1 MRVMVHGWR
10 VWVAAAVVMLGAAPA
25 GAQRAGESG
34 GAIDSKSGRFLN
46 EFSRVPAR
54 APDTL
59 AVSAERVFAAL
70 PAVFTTLAVPL
81 TVVDTAAR
89 AMGAVRVLVRRPIS
103 GQRLSLLLE
112 CGTGN
117 YGPNAERYSVQLT
130 LVARAKAVDST
141 HSEVLTMVSGDAAPN
156 GLNTSVGC
164 ASTGRLEERFAELLR
179 KELGQ

>member
-1 MRVMVHGWR
+1 MRFMVSGWQA
-10 VWVAAAVVMLGAAPA
+10 WVAAAVVAVGAARA
-25 GAQRAGESG
+25 EAQRAGESG
-34 GAIDSKSGRFLN
+34 GAIDSKSGRFLT
-46 EFSRVPAR
+46 EFSGVPAR

-59 AVSAERVFAAL
+59 RVTEDRAFAAL
-70 PAVFTTLAVPL
+70 PAVFTALAVPL
-81 TVVDTAAR
+81 TVIDSSAK

-130 LVARAKAVDST
+130 LVARVKAVDAT
-141 HSEVLTMVSGDAAPN
+141 HTEVLTMVRGDAAPN
-156 GLNTSVGC
+156 GLNTTVGC
-164 ASTGRLEERFAELLR
+164 ASTGRLEDRFAELLR

>member
-1 MRVMVHGWR
+1 MRFRLRGWQA
-10 VWVAAAVVMLGAAPA
+10 WGAAAILALGATRA

-34 GAIDSKSGRFLN
+34 GAIDSKSGRFLG

-54 APDTL
+54 PPDTL
-59 AVSAERVFAAL
+59 AVSEERAFAAL
-70 PAVFTTLAVPL
+70 PAVFTALAVPL
-81 TVVDTAAR
+81 TVVDSSAK

-103 GQRLSLLLE
+103 GQRLSMLLE

-130 LVARAKAVDST
+130 LVARAKAIDST
-141 HSEVLTMVSGDAAPN
+141 HTEVLTMVRGDAAPN
-156 GLNTSVGC
+156 GLSTSVAC
-164 ASTGRLEERFAELLR
+164 ASTGRLEDRFAELLR